1 MLANSA
7 LPIDELL
14 ETRWRRI
21 VALLHLRPEGA
32 ETPPA
37 AQAAKELSALGDLT
51 GPSWTYECH
60 QSVYP
65 GRAGS
70 MVPFSLLLLSAMVP
84 AFNEEFGEAARRLY
98 ALLALLETSPWP
110 RAARA
115 SAARESAASEQRR
128 HVSLALVNVYCAH
141 EEYPLAIALLES
153 MLAAPRSDARSDA
166 SSPSSAAPSPSSA
179 APLLLNL
186 LGRVHL
192 QVGNL
197 SAAVDS
203 FERLECIVAD
213 AEASV
218 DVRLNRS
225 LLALARGEYE
235 GALAHMD
242 GTLRMEPQHATAASN
257 RSVCLLY
264 CCRFEQALR
273 ALEGFPKELARPPLF
288 ANLDVLYMMTDK

>member
-1 MLANSA
+1 MVANSA

-60 QSVYP
+60 PSVYP

-70 MVPFSLLLLSAMVP
+70 MVPFGLLLLSAMVP
-84 AFNEEFGEAARRLY
+84 AFNEDFGEATRRLY

-115 SAARESAASEQRR
+115 SAARASAASESAASEQRR

-153 MLAAPRSDARSDA
+153 MLAAPRSDARLDA
-166 SSPSSAAPSPSSA
+166 SSPSSA

-235 GALAHMD
+235 GALAQMD

-264 CCRFEQALR
+264 CCRFDQALR

>member
-1 MLANSA
+1 MLSNSA

-51 GPSWTYECH
+51 GPSWTYEYH
-60 QSVYP
+60 PSVYP

-115 SAARESAASEQRR
+115 SAASEQRR

-235 GALAHMD
+235 GALAQMD